1 MEFIVLT
8 EVDEEGKPAISSF
21 GVLRQNYYDT
31 IEDAI
36 YYLTLGLSDNSEVT
50 FKKRSNSFS
59 TITVVSPDGETV
71 RYEMAQ
77 RQTLTHNKD

>member
-21 GVLRQNYYDT
+21 GVLRQDYYDT

-50 FKKRSNSFS
+50 FKKRSNSFA
-59 TITVVSPDGETV
+59 ITVISSNGKTV